1 MLFSHCKCCS
11 LESHITI
18 FLLPYVFYY
27 ERFTTEYHLDFK
39 IVNIL
44 LIIEKAREFQQNIY
58 FCFTDY
64 TKAFH
69 YVDHNKLWKI
79 LQEMGIPDHLICLL
93 RNLYADHPHGWGRQK
108 LLGKVLR
115 GKGQS
120 ADCSWRK
127 ENSLL
132 AS

>member
-64 TKAFH
+64 TKAFE
-69 YVDHNKLWKI
+69 VSSTGNCGKFLKI
-79 LQEMGIPDHLICLL
+79 WEYQT
-93 RNLYADHPHGWGRQK
+93 NL
-108 LLGKVLR
+108 
-115 GKGQS
+115 S
-120 ADCSWRK
+120 IF
-127 ENSLL
+127 
-132 AS
+132 